1 MAKESAVDIL
11 IIGAGPTG
19 LMLACQL
26 SLYPNISFRI
36 IEKNLT
42 ANQQSRA
49 LLVHARTLEVFS
61 QLNLA
66 DKAISKGNYL
76 DAINTYFN
84 GEYGLRVDF
93 TRIRQEQNPLLT
105 KYPYLL
111 ILEQTHTEQLLETY
125 LNEHDI
131 QVERNVEAID
141 ITDMDNNQV
150 QVTLADS
157 QIIQAKYICA
167 CDGTHSIVR
176 HKLKLPFNG
185 RTYTQSL
192 FLADCK
198 VDYAPVK
205 KNEAAIYCT
214 SSGYTALFPIIND
227 RYRVVG
233 TIHDEK
239 QNDPPIT
246 IDKVNGIVKT
256 RSKHCEI
263 NVHDSNWI
271 TKYHSHHRHVSTFRY
286 RKCYFLLGDAAHIH
300 SPLGGQG
307 MNTGLQDAHNL
318 AWKLAFVLTHNAN
331 DSLLDTYH
339 NERFNVVK
347 TLVQTT
353 DRAFGFLTSSNWF
366 VRFCRLHI
374 TPYILQFIVQP
385 LFNNLHI
392 LRQEMFLRISQLGIS
407 YRSPM
412 IYDYGASAGDFHRNT
427 PAPGDRFPYVIYDP
441 CSYHLVI
448 FENQQLNQL
457 NLFIEFIKNN
467 YSKIIQIHSAQGENI
482 SFKFEGAILIHP
494 DGFIAYRTIVYDI
507 NPFNAYFSQFFCQ
520 IVIRIS

>member
-1 MAKESAVDIL
+1 MVSSQVDVL

-26 SLYPNISFRI
+26 CLYPNISFRI
-36 IEKNLT
+36 IEKNPT

-49 LLVHARTLEVFS
+49 LVVHARSLELLS
-61 QLNLA
+61 QLGLI
-66 DKAISKGNYL
+66 DKAIAEGEL
-76 DAINTYFN
+76 INNFHIYFD
-84 GEYGLRVDF
+84 GKRRISVDF
-93 TRIRQEQNPLLT
+93 KRFYTDQKAFLT

-111 ILEQTHTEQLLETY
+111 HLEQSITEQLLETY

-131 QVERNVEAID
+131 QVERNVEAMD
-141 ITDMDNNQV
+141 FTDMDNNQV

-176 HKLKLPFNG
+176 HKLKLPFSG
-185 RTYTQSL
+185 RTYTAA
-192 FLADCK
+192 FCLADCK
-198 VDYAPVK
+198 VDQSPLN
-205 KNEAAIYCT
+205 KNEAATFYT
-214 SSGYTALFPIIND
+214 SSGIGALFPMTNN
-227 RYRVVG
+227 RYRLIATSHVDS
-233 TIHDEK
+233 TISFD
-239 QNDPPIT
+239 DL
-246 IDKVNGIVKT
+246 VGIVKN
-256 RSKHCEI
+256 RSHFYKMNAYDCQ
-263 NVHDSNWI
+263 WI
-271 TKYHSHHRHVSTFRY
+271 SMYHSHCRHVTTFRY
-286 RKCYFLLGDAAHIH
+286 RNHYFLLGDAAHVH
-300 SPLGGQG
+300 SPVGGQG

-482 SFKFEGAILIHP
+482 PFKFEGAILIRP
-494 DGFIAYRTIVYDI
+494 DGYIAYRTIVYDI
-507 NPFNAYFSQFFCQ
+507 NHFNAYFSQFF
-520 IVIRIS
+520 VK